1 MVPYANYTK
10 KTGMLEKIRHYS
22 ADTYRRLLRLAA
34 DFESGGKLH
43 DYVRDS
49 FGLSRAQFEQ
59 VVNNTR
65 LAAGILHDSCRADKL
80 RFDLDPAALLLTG
93 KVEQQQIDCDRP

>member
-1 MVPYANYTK
+1 
-10 KTGMLEKIRHYS
+10 
-22 ADTYRRLLRLAA
+22 
-34 DFESGGKLH
+34 
-43 DYVRDS
+43 
-49 FGLSRAQFEQ
+49 

-65 LAAGILHDSCRADKL
+65 LAAGILRDSCRADKL